1 MASTETA
8 KPKQEHGA
16 PKLDRVFERNK
27 NKKYSVRRSGLGVV
41 SWTCDPVP
49 ALGQSSIPTPSAH
62 SAAIPLGKGFTVHY
76 LVFSD
81 GT

>member
-1 MASTETA
+1 MQNYDICT
-8 KPKQEHGA
+8 
-16 PKLDRVFERNK
+16 FEIINVVDILIIIVLF
-27 NKKYSVRRSGLGVV
+27 SVISKIRSSGLGVV
-41 SWTCDPVP
+41 SWTCSVVVQC
-49 ALGQSSIPTPSAH
+49 LYWGRGSIPTH